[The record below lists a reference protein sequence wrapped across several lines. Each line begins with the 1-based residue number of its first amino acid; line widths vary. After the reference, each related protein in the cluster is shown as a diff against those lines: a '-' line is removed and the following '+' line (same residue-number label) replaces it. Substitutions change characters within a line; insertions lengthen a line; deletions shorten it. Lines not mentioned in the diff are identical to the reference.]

1 LFEVPPLAILA
12 VGVCTVL
19 GLIIVLRLNAFL
31 ALIAAAIVVSVL
43 APGPVADKVGR
54 VAAAFGSTAGK
65 IGVVIAAAAVVGK
78 CMMDSGAADRIVRAF
93 MRLLGQRRAPTA
105 LMGSGFVLSIPVFF
119 DTVFYLLV
127 PLARSLYRR
136 TGRQYVKYLLAIAA
150 GGAVTH
156 TLVPPTPG
164 PLGMA
169 SNLNVDVGMMIL
181 IGALVA
187 APAAVVGLMFAGWAD
202 RRRPIPMRPIG
213 SEPDPEP
220 LPDEQLPPLWLALLP
235 VVLPVLMI
243 STNTVLAT
251 LADAQRP
258 ALLAEEDIT
267 HYNALVADLRRG
279 AAQGDPSPAG
289 RVMEML
295 PGELR
300 QALAKADASAPL
312 PAELRGQLLA
322 ALNHSVIDN
331 KEFYQPA
338 MLHFSGVL
346 LDNARIDY
354 LLQQHGA
361 APGAGASAAGQA
373 SQVAWD
379 EPDRLRR
386 LKVLNAMRQRDR
398 NQMKRGEL
406 QRLNRL
412 LLEVAFPASIAPHRW
427 ETPLRRAADRTALL
441 GDANLALLVSAAVA
455 LVMLARQRK
464 TSLNQLAQVV
474 EVSLMSAGVII
485 LITSAGGAF
494 GAMLGEAQVGDAIK
508 TLFGREVSG
517 IAFLGL
523 GFGVAALLKVAQGSS
538 TVAMITGSAML
549 AGMLTS
555 PGQLP
560 FHPVYLA
567 TAIGGGSL
575 IGSWMND
582 SGFWI
587 FAKMG
592 GLTEVETLR
601 TWTVLL
607 VVLGATAMAVT
618 LLLVHVLPLA

>member
-1 LFEVPPLAILA
+1 MFEVPPLGILA

-31 ALIAAAIVVSVL
+31 ALIAAAIVVSML

-93 MRLLGQRRAPTA
+93 MRMLGQQRAPTA

-136 TGRQYVKYLLAIAA
+136 TGMQYVKYLLAIAA

-169 SNLNVDVGMMIL
+169 SNLNIDVGMMIL
-181 IGALVA
+181 VGALVA
-187 APAAVVGLMFAGWAD
+187 APAAVVGLVFAGWAD
-202 RRRPIPMRPIG
+202 RRRPIAMRPIG

-258 ALLAEEDIT
+258 ALLTEEDIIDW
-267 HYNALVADLRRG
+267 NALAADLRRG
-279 AAQGDPSPAG
+279 AASGDPTPAG
-289 RVMEML
+289 RIIELL
-295 PGELR
+295 PGQLQ
-300 QALAKADASAPL
+300 QALRDADPSAPV
-312 PAELRGQLLA
+312 PEPLRARLLG
-322 ALNHSVIDN
+322 ALNDSVIDN
-331 KEFYQPA
+331 KDFYQPA
-338 MLHFSGVL
+338 ALHFRDVL
-346 LDNARIDY
+346 LENARIDY
-354 LLQQHGA
+354 LLQQHA
-361 APGAGASAAGQA
+361 QEAEGASGTGQGPQI
-373 SQVAWD
+373 SWD
-379 EPDRLRR
+379 EPARLRR
-386 LKVLNAMRQRDR
+386 LKVLNGVRQRDR
-398 NQMKRGEL
+398 NQMKRGEV

-412 LLEVAFPASIAPHRW
+412 LLEVAFPAWVAPHTW
-427 ETPLRRAADRTALL
+427 ETPLRRAADQTALL

-455 LVMLARQRK
+455 LIMLARQRK
-464 TSLNQLAQVV
+464 TSLNALAQVV

-494 GAMLGEAQVGDAIK
+494 GAMLGEAQVGEAIK

-517 IAFLGL
+517 IAFLWL

-555 PGQLP
+555 PGQLA

-575 IGSWMND
+575 VGSWMND

-592 GLTEVETLR
+592 GLTELETLR

-607 VVLGATAMAVT
+607 AVLGISAMAVT
-618 LLLVHVLPLA
+618 LVLVHVLPLA

>member
-1 LFEVPPLAILA
+1 MFEVPPLGILA

-31 ALIAAAIVVSVL
+31 ALIAAAIMVSML

-136 TGRQYVKYLLAIAA
+136 TGMQYVKYLLAIAA

-169 SNLNVDVGMMIL
+169 SNLNIDVGMMIL
-181 IGALVA
+181 IGTLVA
-187 APAAVVGLMFAGWAD
+187 APAAVAGLVFAGWAD
-202 RRRPIPMRPIG
+202 RRRPIAMRPIG

-258 ALLAEEDIT
+258 ALLTAEDIT
-267 HYNALVADLRRG
+267 DWNALAAELRRG
-279 AAQGDPSPAG
+279 AASGDPMPAG
-289 RVMEML
+289 RIIELL
-295 PGELR
+295 PGQLQ
-300 QALAKADASAPL
+300 QALRDADPSAPL
-312 PAELRGQLLA
+312 PEPLRARLLE
-322 ALNHSVIDN
+322 ALNDAVIDN
-331 KEFYQPA
+331 KDFYQPA
-338 MLHFSGVL
+338 ALHFRDVL
-346 LDNARIDY
+346 LENPRIDY
-354 LLQQHGA
+354 LLQQHAQGA
-361 APGAGASAAGQA
+361 EGASGTGQGP
-373 SQVAWD
+373 QVSWD
-379 EPDRLRR
+379 EPARLRR
-386 LKVLNAMRQRDR
+386 LKVLNGVRQRDR
-398 NQMKRGEL
+398 NQMKRGEI

-412 LLEVAFPASIAPHRW
+412 LLEVAFPGWVAPHTW

-455 LVMLARQRK
+455 LIMLARQRK
-464 TSLNQLAQVV
+464 TSLNALAQVV

-494 GAMLGEAQVGDAIK
+494 GAMLGEAQVGEAIK

-517 IAFLGL
+517 IAFLWL

-555 PGQLP
+555 PGQLA

-575 IGSWMND
+575 VGSWMND

-592 GLTEVETLR
+592 GLTELETLR

-607 VVLGATAMAVT
+607 AVLGISAMAVT
-618 LLLVHVLPLA
+618 LVLVHVLPLV